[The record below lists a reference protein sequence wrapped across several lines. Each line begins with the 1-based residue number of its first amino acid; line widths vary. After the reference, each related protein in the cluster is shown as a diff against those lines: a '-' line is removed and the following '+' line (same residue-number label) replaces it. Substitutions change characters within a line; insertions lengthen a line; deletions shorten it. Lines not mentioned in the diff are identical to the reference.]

1 MIYII
6 AGIKNLK
13 KGWIFMKKI
22 VSAMLLIIM
31 IFTIS
36 SCSTEK
42 ETSSE
47 KLQTLNIGILQDTD
61 SIPILI
67 AKEQGYFKDE
77 NLNVNIEQFKSAQ
90 ERDSVLQ
97 SGKIDGVISDI
108 MAAVFANDGGFDV
121 KITSLTNGTYD
132 LLVNKDESINRLQDL
147 KGKSIAISKNTLIE
161 YVTDMILKNAGLTDK
176 DVNKVSIPQ
185 MPTRLEMLQNGK
197 VDAATLPNALA
208 TVAMMNGSKMLS
220 NSNDLGINPGVL
232 LFTSSA
238 IDSKKSEIK
247 AFYIAYNKAVDYL
260 NKEPK
265 SAYIDKVI
273 KDGGFPKEIKDTL
286 KLPIYQK
293 ASLPNKKDF
302 DDVIKWLTDKG
313 LIKNKYSY
321 GDLVT
326 DEFIK

>member
-1 MIYII
+1 
-6 AGIKNLK
+6 
-13 KGWIFMKKI
+13 MKKI
-22 VSAMLLIIM
+22 VSVMLLIIM

-42 ETSSE
+42 KTSSA

-61 SIPILI
+61 SIPVLI

-90 ERDSVLQ
+90 ERDSALQ
-97 SGKIDGVISDI
+97 SGKIDGAISDI
-108 MAAVFANDGGFDV
+108 MAAAFANDGGFNV

-132 LLVNKDESINRLQDL
+132 LLVNKDESINNLQDL

-161 YVTDMILKNAGLTDK
+161 YVTDMILKKAGLTDK

-208 TVAMMNGSKMLS
+208 TVAMMNGSKMLD
-220 NSNDLGINPGVL
+220 NSNNLGINPGVL

-273 KDGGFPKEIKDTL
+273 EDGGFPKEIKNTL
-286 KLPIYQK
+286 KLPVYQK
-293 ASLPNKKDF
+293 AALPDKKDF

-313 LIKNKYSY
+313 LIKNNYNYS
-321 GDLVT
+321 DLVT